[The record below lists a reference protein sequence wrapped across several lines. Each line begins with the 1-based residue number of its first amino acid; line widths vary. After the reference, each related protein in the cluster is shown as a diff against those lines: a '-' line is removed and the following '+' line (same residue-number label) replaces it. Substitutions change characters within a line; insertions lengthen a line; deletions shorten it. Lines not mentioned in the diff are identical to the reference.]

1 MSQIEQFSQ
10 EYIDKNTPEKDMLFK
25 SFLDSQEPY
34 TSIFKNNPWLAPPN
48 FKEPLSK
55 KKAHYWNTTVGRKHP
70 YWKTKKL
77 PTPTKEIKQIRKDFK
92 KWGYALIED
101 GMSKDQCA
109 SFIERLL
116 DQAKGEKL
124 AGVNSITPSG
134 QYVHTL
140 INKGEIFRGCIEQDP
155 SFVQAGLLIESFLN
169 ETLGQGWICH
179 SFLANGAEKGYYPQV
194 LHLDQS
200 PLSPWITEEAPALV
214 NTLYIPQDVNE
225 VNGGTLIIPG
235 SHKNIIKAG
244 SNGEVGKLPPAI
256 NLEAR
261 AGTIMLFDGRLL
273 HGTGV
278 NHTDEIRFVAAMS
291 NVKSWM
297 RSQENWIISVDPK
310 IIESASPKLLH
321 RMGMQAATYGG
332 TIEGFGMGASGKVN
346 EIHGSTK
353 YFREAFDSGDY
364 VRVGELSPQSSKK
377 DLQKNYTLKGAVK
390 QAKQKAKSRASK

>member
-1 MSQIEQFSQ
+1 MSYLAKNYNRKKISFKHGRGS
-10 EYIDKNTPEKDMLFK
+10 YLYSIDNKKYLDFVQGIAVNSLGHAHPKLIKTIKD
-25 SFLDSQEPY
+25 Q
-34 TSIFKNNPWLAPPN
+34 
-48 FKEPLSK
+48 SK
-55 KKAHYWNTTVGRKHP
+55 KLWHVSNAF
-70 YWKTKKL
+70 
-77 PTPTKEIKQIRKDFK
+77 QIP
-92 KWGYALIED
+92 E
-101 GMSKDQCA
+101 
-109 SFIERLL
+109 
-116 DQAKGEKL
+116 GEKL

-140 INKGEIFRGCIEQDP
+140 INKGKIFRGCIEQDP
-155 SFVQAGLLIESFLN
+155 SCVQAGLLIESFLN
-169 ETLGQGWICH
+169 ETLGKGWICH

-235 SHKNIIKAG
+235 SHKNIIQAG

-256 NLEAR
+256 NLEAK
-261 AGTIMLFDGRLL
+261 AGTVMLFDGRLL

-310 IIESASPKLLH
+310 IIESASPSSYIEWECKLQHMVEQL
-321 RMGMQAATYGG
+321 
-332 TIEGFGMGASGKVN
+332 KVLEWVHQEKLMKYTEAQN
-346 EIHGSTK
+346 ILEKHLIQEIT
-353 YFREAFDSGDY
+353 
-364 VRVGELSPQSSKK
+364 
-377 DLQKNYTLKGAVK
+377 
-390 QAKQKAKSRASK
+390 

>member
-1 MSQIEQFSQ
+1 MTQIEQFSQ
-10 EYIDKNTPEKDMLFK
+10 EYIEKNTPEKDMLFK
-25 SFLDSQEPY
+25 SFLGSQEPY

-48 FKEPLSK
+48 FKKPLSK
-55 KKAHYWNTTVGRKHP
+55 KKVHYWNTTVGRKHP

-101 GMSKDQCA
+101 GMSKDQCHL
-109 SFIERLL
+109 FIERLL
-116 DQAKGEKL
+116 EQAQGEKL

-140 INKGEIFRGCIEQDP
+140 INKGEMFRGCIEQDP
-155 SFVQAGLLIESFLN
+155 SHVQAGVLIENFLN
-169 ETLGQGWICH
+169 ETLGTGWICH

-214 NTLYIPQDVNE
+214 NTLYIPQDVDE
-225 VNGGTLIIPG
+225 ENGGTLIIPG

-244 SNGEVGKLPPAI
+244 SNGKIGKLPPAI

-261 AGTIMLFDGRLL
+261 AGTVMLFDGRLL

-278 NHTDEIRFVAAMS
+278 NHTNKIRFVAAMS

-297 RSQENWIISVDPK
+297 RSQENWVISVNPE
-310 IIESASPKLLH
+310 IIKNASPKLLH
-321 RMGMQAATYGG
+321 RMGMQAVTYGG
-332 TIEGFGMGASGKVN
+332 TIEGFGMGAAGKVD
-346 EIHGSTK
+346 ESRGSIK
-353 YFREAFDSGDY
+353 YFREAFDEGEY
-364 VRVGELSPQSSKK
+364 IRVGELSSTSPKSVLK
-377 DLQKNYTLKGAVK
+377 KNYTLR
-390 QAKQKAKSRASK
+390 QAMKKAKSK

>member
-1 MSQIEQFSQ
+1 MSKIEQFSQ
-10 EYIDKNTPEKDMLFK
+10 EYIDKNTPEKEMLFK

-48 FKEPLSK
+48 FKKPLSRK
-55 KKAHYWNTTVGRKHP
+55 KIHYWNTTVGRKHP

-77 PTPTKEIKQIRKDFK
+77 PTPSKEIKQIRKDFK
-92 KWGYALIED
+92 RWGYALIED
-101 GMSKDQCA
+101 GMSKDQCEA
-109 SFIERLL
+109 FIERLL
-116 DQAKGEKL
+116 EQAKGEKL

-155 SFVQAGLLIESFLN
+155 SHVQAGLLIESFLN
-169 ETLGQGWICH
+169 ETLGKGWICH

-225 VNGGTLIIPG
+225 LNGGTLIIPG

-256 NLEAR
+256 NLEAK
-261 AGTIMLFDGRLL
+261 AGTVMLFDGRLL

-278 NHTDEIRFVAAMS
+278 NHTDKIRFVAAMS

-297 RSQENWIISVDPK
+297 RSQENWIVSVDPK
-310 IIESASPKLLH
+310 IIDIASPKLLH

-332 TIEGFGMGASGKVN
+332 TVEGFGMGASGKVN

-353 YFREAFDSGDY
+353 YFREALDSGKY
-364 VRVGELSPQSSKK
+364 IRVGELSSKSSKK
-377 DLQKNYTLKGAVK
+377 DLKKNYTLKGAVK
-390 QAKQKAKSRASK
+390 EVKKKVKASR

>member
-1 MSQIEQFSQ
+1 MIQIEQFSQ
-10 EYIDKNTPEKDMLFK
+10 EYIEKNTPKKDMLFK
-25 SFLDSQEPY
+25 SFFDSQEPY

-48 FKEPLSK
+48 FKKPLSK
-55 KKAHYWNTTVGRKHP
+55 KKVHYWNTTVGRKHP

-101 GMSKDQCA
+101 GMSKDQCHL
-109 SFIERLL
+109 FIERLL
-116 DQAKGEKL
+116 EQAQGEKL

-140 INKGEIFRGCIEQDP
+140 INKGEMFRGCIEQDP
-155 SFVQAGLLIESFLN
+155 SHVQAGVLIENFLN
-169 ETLGQGWICH
+169 ETLGTGWICH

-225 VNGGTLIIPG
+225 ENGGTLIIPG

-244 SNGEVGKLPPAI
+244 SNGKIGKLPPAI

-261 AGTIMLFDGRLL
+261 AGTVMLFDGRLL

-278 NHTDEIRFVAAMS
+278 NHTKEIRFVAAMS

-297 RSQENWIISVDPK
+297 RSQENWVISVDPE
-310 IIESASPKLLH
+310 IIKNASPKLLH
-321 RMGMQAATYGG
+321 RMGLQAVTYGG
-332 TIEGFGMGASGKVN
+332 TIEGFGMGAGGKVD
-346 EIHGSTK
+346 ESRGSIK
-353 YFREAFDSGDY
+353 YFREALDEGEY
-364 VRVGELSPQSSKK
+364 IRVGQLSSTSPKS
-377 DLQKNYTLKGAVK
+377 DLKKNYTLR
-390 QAKQKAKSRASK
+390 QAMKNAKSK

>member
-1 MSQIEQFSQ
+1 MTQIEQFSQ
-10 EYIDKNTPEKDMLFK
+10 EYIEKNTPEKDMLFK

-48 FKEPLSK
+48 FKKPLSK
-55 KKAHYWNTTVGRKHP
+55 NKVHYWNTTVGRKHP

-101 GMSKDQCA
+101 GMSKDQCHL
-109 SFIERLL
+109 FIERLL
-116 DQAKGEKL
+116 EQAQGEKL

-140 INKGEIFRGCIEQDP
+140 INKGEMFRGCIEQDP
-155 SFVQAGLLIESFLN
+155 SHVQAGVLIENFLN
-169 ETLGQGWICH
+169 ETLGTGWICH

-225 VNGGTLIIPG
+225 ENGGTLIIPG

-244 SNGEVGKLPPAI
+244 SNGKIGKLPPAI

-261 AGTIMLFDGRLL
+261 AGTVMLFDGRLL

-278 NHTDEIRFVAAMS
+278 NHTNKIRFVAAMS

-297 RSQENWIISVDPK
+297 RSQENWVISVNPE
-310 IIESASPKLLH
+310 IIKNASPKLLH
-321 RMGMQAATYGG
+321 RMGMQAVTYGG
-332 TIEGFGMGASGKVN
+332 TIEGFGMGAAGKVD
-346 EIHGSTK
+346 ESRGSIK
-353 YFREAFDSGDY
+353 YFREAFDEGEY
-364 VRVGELSPQSSKK
+364 IRVGELTSTSPKSVLK
-377 DLQKNYTLKGAVK
+377 KNYTLR
-390 QAKQKAKSRASK
+390 QAMKKAKSK